1 MLKFTIGADISKDK
15 INFALRFLNDYLLE
29 KEVENT
35 TSALNKFIKEV
46 QSLVKSIAKE
56 KKSEYT
62 IEFIMEHTGIYGN
75 LLLECL
81 AGQKVPMYVV
91 AGLEI
96 KNSTGISRGKNDK
109 IDAKR
114 IADYGVRFADKL
126 KPYTLCDQTLSEL
139 KGLNTLR
146 TQMVRIKAQLTQAN
160 DDNKKFQSKELQKK
174 SANLKKRVVNELDQ
188 AIEKI
193 EAQMLEII
201 KSDESI
207 YENYK
212 IVQSVPGVGKIVA
225 VAFICAT
232 NNFTKFESA
241 KALGSYCGVVPF
253 GKESGRYKG
262 KDKVSPIAN
271 KALKTLLHLGA
282 VAIIGGNNPFAV
294 YYKRKVT
301 EDKKNK
307 MLALNNV
314 RNKMV
319 KTMFACIKNKTKY
332 KADYSFSFAA

>member
-1 MLKFTIGADISKDK
+1 MLKFTIGADISKNK
-15 INFALRFLNDYLLE
+15 INFALRFLNDYVLE

-56 KKSEYT
+56 KKSEY
-62 IEFIMEHTGIYGN
+62 ILEFIMEHTGIYGN
-75 LLLECL
+75 LLIECL
-81 AGQKVPMYVV
+81 AGHKLTMYVI

-160 DDNKKFQSKELQKK
+160 DDIKKFQSKELQKK
-174 SANLKKRVVNELDQ
+174 SDKLKKPVVNELDQ

-193 EAQMLEII
+193 EAQMLELI

-212 IVQSVPGVGKIVA
+212 IAQSVPGVGKIVA

-253 GKESGRYKG
+253 GKESGKYKG
-262 KDKVSPIAN
+262 KNKVSPIAN

-282 VAIIGGNNPFAV
+282 VASIGGNSPFAV
-294 YYKRKVT
+294 YYKRKVM

-314 RNKMV
+314 RNKIV

-332 KADYSFSFAA
+332 QADYTFSFAA

>member
-1 MLKFTIGADISKDK
+1 MLKFIIGADISKDK
-15 INFALRFLNDYLLE
+15 INFAVRFLNDYIME
-29 KEVENT
+29 NEIENT
-35 TSALNKFIKEV
+35 TTTLNKFIKKV
-46 QSLVKSIAKE
+46 QSLAKGIAKE

-62 IEFIMEHTGIYGN
+62 LEFVMEHTGIYGN
-75 LLLECL
+75 LLIECL
-81 AGQKVPMYVV
+81 AGHKLTTYIV

-109 IDAKR
+109 IDARR

-146 TQMVRIKAQLTQAN
+146 AQMVRIKAQLTQAE
-160 DDNKKFQSKELQKK
+160 DDNKKFQSKELLKK
-174 SANLKKRVVNELDQ
+174 SEKIKKPVVNELDE

-193 EAQMLEII
+193 EAQMLELI

-207 YENYK
+207 NENYK
-212 IVQSVPGVGKIVA
+212 IAQSVPGVGKIVA

-232 NNFTKFESA
+232 NNFTKFQSA

-253 GKESGRYKG
+253 GKESGNYKG
-262 KDKVSPIAN
+262 KDKISPIAN

-282 VAIIGGNNPFAV
+282 VASISGKNAFAV
-294 YYKRKVT
+294 YYQRKVAV
-301 EDKKNK
+301 DKKNK

-314 RNKMV
+314 RNKIV

-332 KADYSFSFAA
+332 IADYSFSFAA

>member
-46 QSLVKSIAKE
+46 QSLAKSIAKE
-56 KKSEYT
+56 RKTEYSF
-62 IEFIMEHTGIYGN
+62 EFVMEHTGIYGN
-75 LLLECL
+75 LLIECL
-81 AGQKVPMYVV
+81 VGHKLTMYVI

-109 IDAKR
+109 IDARR

-126 KPYTLCDQTLSEL
+126 KPYTLCDQTLTEL

-146 TQMVRIKAQLTQAN
+146 AQMVRIKAQLTQAKG
-160 DDNKKFQSKELQKK
+160 DNKKFQSKQLQKK
-174 SANLKKRVVNELDQ
+174 SEKIKEPVVNKLNE

-193 EAQMLEII
+193 EAQMLELI
-201 KSDESI
+201 KSDVSI
-207 YENYK
+207 YDNYK
-212 IVQSVPGVGKIVA
+212 IAQSVPGVGKSITVT
-225 VAFICAT
+225 FICAT
-232 NNFTKFESA
+232 NNFTKFQSA

-253 GKESGRYKG
+253 GKESGKYKG
-262 KDKVSPIAN
+262 KDKVSPLSN
-271 KALKTLLHLGA
+271 KSLKTLLHMGA
-282 VAIIGGNNPFAV
+282 LASINGKNVFAA
-294 YYKRKVT
+294 YYQRKIT

-314 RNKMV
+314 RNKIV
-319 KTMFACIKNKTKY
+319 KTLFACIKNKTKY
-332 KADYSFSFAA
+332 ATDYSHSFAA

>member
-56 KKSEYT
+56 KKSEYA
-62 IEFIMEHTGIYGN
+62 IGFIMEHTGIYGN
-75 LLLECL
+75 LLIECL

-160 DDNKKFQSKELQKK
+160 DDIKKFQSKELLKK
-174 SANLKKRVVNELDQ
+174 SDKLKKPVVNELDQ
-188 AIEKI
+188 AIKKI
-193 EAQMLEII
+193 EAQILELI

-212 IVQSVPGVGKIVA
+212 IAQSVPGVGKIVA

-282 VAIIGGNNPFAV
+282 VASIGGNNPFAV

-301 EDKKNK
+301 QDKKNK

-314 RNKMV
+314 RNKIV
-319 KTMFACIKNKTKY
+319 KTMFSCIKNKTKY
-332 KADYSFSFAA
+332 KVDYTYSFAA

>member
-15 INFALRFLNDYLLE
+15 INFALRVLNDYLLE
-29 KEVENT
+29 REVENT

-46 QSLVKSIAKE
+46 QSLAKSIAKE
-56 KKSEYT
+56 KKSEFI
-62 IEFIMEHTGIYGN
+62 IEYIMEHTGIYGN
-75 LLLECL
+75 LLIECL
-81 AGQKVPMYVV
+81 AGHKVTMYIV

-109 IDAKR
+109 VDARR
-114 IADYGVRFADKL
+114 IADYAIRFADKL
-126 KPYTLCDQTLSEL
+126 KPYSLCDQTISEL

-146 TQMVRIKAQLTQAN
+146 AQMVRIKAQLTQAK
-160 DDNKKFQSKELQKK
+160 DDNKKFQSKGLQKK
-174 SANLKKRVVNELDQ
+174 SEKIKKPVVNELDQ
-188 AIEKI
+188 AIEQI
-193 EAQMLEII
+193 ETQMLELI

-207 YENYK
+207 HENYK
-212 IVQSVPGVGKIVA
+212 IAQSVPGVGKIIA

-232 NNFTKFESA
+232 NNFAKFASA
-241 KALGSYCGVVPF
+241 KGLGSYCGVVPF

-271 KALKTLLHLGA
+271 KGLKTLLHLGA
-282 VAIIGGNNPFAV
+282 IACIGAKNAFAE
-294 YYKRKVT
+294 YYKRKVI

-314 RNKMV
+314 RNKIV
-319 KTMFACIKNKTKY
+319 KTMFACIKNQTKY
-332 KADYSFSFAA
+332 TADYSFSFAA

>member
-15 INFALRFLNDYLLE
+15 INFALRLLNDYLLE

-56 KKSEYT
+56 KKAEYSL
-62 IEFIMEHTGIYGN
+62 EFVMEHTGIYGN
-75 LLLECL
+75 LLIECL
-81 AGQKVPMYVV
+81 AGHKLTMYVI

-109 IDAKR
+109 IDARR
-114 IADYGVRFADKL
+114 IADYAVRFADKL
-126 KPYTLCDQTLSEL
+126 KPYTFCDQTIAEL
-139 KGLNTLR
+139 KALNTKR
-146 TQMVRIKAQLTQAN
+146 SQIVRIKTQLTQAK
-160 DDNKKFQSKELQKK
+160 DDNKKFLSKVLQKK
-174 SANLKKRVVNELDQ
+174 LENINKPIAKELDD

-193 EAQMLEII
+193 EAQILELI

-207 YENYK
+207 YDNYK
-212 IVQSVPGVGKIVA
+212 IAQSVPGVGKIVA

-232 NNFTKFESA
+232 NNFTKFQSA

-253 GKESGRYKG
+253 GKESGKYKG
-262 KDKVSPIAN
+262 RDKVSPIAN
-271 KALKTLLHLGA
+271 KTLKTLLHLGA
-282 VAIIGGNNPFAV
+282 LASIIGKNAFAD
-294 YYKRKVT
+294 YYNRKVT

-307 MLALNNV
+307 MLAINNV
-314 RNKMV
+314 RNKIV
-319 KTMFACIKNKTKY
+319 KTMFACIKTKTKY
-332 KADYSFSFAA
+332 TADYSFSFAA

>member
-46 QSLVKSIAKE
+46 QSLIKTIAKE
-56 KKSEYT
+56 KKSEFT
-62 IEFIMEHTGIYGN
+62 LEFIMEHTGIYGN
-75 LLLECL
+75 LLIECL
-81 AGQKVPMYVV
+81 AGHKLTMYVI

-114 IADYGVRFADKL
+114 IADYGVRFADKM

-160 DDNKKFQSKELQKK
+160 DDIKKFQSKELQKK
-174 SANLKKRVVNELDQ
+174 SNKLKKPIMNELDE

-193 EAQMLEII
+193 EAQMLELI

-212 IVQSVPGVGKIVA
+212 IAQSVPGVGKIVA

-253 GKESGRYKG
+253 GKESGRFKG

-282 VAIIGGNNPFAV
+282 VASIGGNNPFAV

-314 RNKMV
+314 RNKIV

-332 KADYSFSFAA
+332 KADYTFSFAA

>member
-1 MLKFTIGADISKDK
+1 MLKFTIGADISKNK
-15 INFALRFLNDYLLE
+15 INFALRFLNDYVLE

-56 KKSEYT
+56 KKSEY
-62 IEFIMEHTGIYGN
+62 ILEFIMEHTGIYGN
-75 LLLECL
+75 LLIECL
-81 AGQKVPMYVV
+81 AGHKLTMYVI

-114 IADYGVRFADKL
+114 IADYGIRFADKL

-160 DDNKKFQSKELQKK
+160 DDIKKFQSKELQKK
-174 SANLKKRVVNELDQ
+174 SDKLKKPVVNELDQ
-188 AIEKI
+188 AIEII
-193 EAQMLEII
+193 EAQMLELI

-212 IVQSVPGVGKIVA
+212 IAQSVPGVGKIVA

-253 GKESGRYKG
+253 GKESGKYKG
-262 KDKVSPIAN
+262 KNKVSPIAN

-282 VAIIGGNNPFAV
+282 VASIGGNSPFAV
-294 YYKRKVT
+294 YYKRKVM

-314 RNKMV
+314 RNKIV

-332 KADYSFSFAA
+332 QADYTFSFAA

>member
-1 MLKFTIGADISKDK
+1 MLKFTVGSDISKDK
-15 INFALRFLNDYLLE
+15 INFAIRFLNGYLLE
-29 KEVENT
+29 KAVENT

-62 IEFIMEHTGIYGN
+62 TEFIMEHTGIYGN
-75 LLLECL
+75 LLIECL
-81 AGQKVPMYVV
+81 AGHKLTMYVV

-114 IADYGVRFADKL
+114 IADYGIRFADKL
-126 KPYTLCDQTLSEL
+126 KSYTMCDQTLSEL

-146 TQMVRIKAQLTQAN
+146 AQMVRIKAQLTQA
-160 DDNKKFQSKELQKK
+160 DDDMKKFQSKELQKK
-174 SANLKKRVVNELDQ
+174 SEKIKMPIVNELDQ

-193 EAQMLEII
+193 EGQMLELIQN
-201 KSDESI
+201 DDSI

-212 IVQSVPGVGKIVA
+212 IVQSIPGVGKIIA

-282 VAIIGGNNPFAV
+282 LASVVGNNPFAV
-294 YYKRKVT
+294 YYERKVT
-301 EDKKNK
+301 VDKKNK

-314 RNKMV
+314 RNKIV

-332 KADYSFSFAA
+332 TPDYTFSYAA

>member
-1 MLKFTIGADISKDK
+1 MLKFTIGADISKNK
-15 INFALRFLNDYLLE
+15 INFALRFLNDYVLE

-62 IEFIMEHTGIYGN
+62 LEFIMEHTGIYGN
-75 LLLECL
+75 LLIECL
-81 AGQKVPMYVV
+81 AGHKLTMYVI

-114 IADYGVRFADKL
+114 IADYGIRFADKL

-160 DDNKKFQSKELQKK
+160 DDIKKFQSKELQKK
-174 SANLKKRVVNELDQ
+174 SDKLKKPVVNELDQ

-193 EAQMLEII
+193 EAQMLELI

-212 IVQSVPGVGKIVA
+212 IAQSVPGVGKIVA

-253 GKESGRYKG
+253 GKESGKYKG
-262 KDKVSPIAN
+262 KNKVSPIAN

-282 VAIIGGNNPFAV
+282 VASIGGNSPFAV
-294 YYKRKVT
+294 YYKRKVM

-314 RNKMV
+314 RNKIV

-332 KADYSFSFAA
+332 QADYTFSFAA

>member
-1 MLKFTIGADISKDK
+1 MLKFTIGADISKNK
-15 INFALRFLNDYLLE
+15 INFALRFLNDYVLE

-56 KKSEYT
+56 KKSEY
-62 IEFIMEHTGIYGN
+62 ILEFIMEHTGIYGN
-75 LLLECL
+75 LLIECL
-81 AGQKVPMYVV
+81 AGHKLTMYVI

-114 IADYGVRFADKL
+114 IADYGIRFADKL
-126 KPYTLCDQTLSEL
+126 KPYTLCDQTLTEL

-160 DDNKKFQSKELQKK
+160 DDIKKFQSKELQKK
-174 SANLKKRVVNELDQ
+174 SDKLKKPVVNELDQ

-193 EAQMLEII
+193 EAQMLELI

-212 IVQSVPGVGKIVA
+212 IAQSVPGVGKIVA

-253 GKESGRYKG
+253 GKESGKYKG
-262 KDKVSPIAN
+262 KNKVSPIAN

-282 VAIIGGNNPFAV
+282 VASIGGNNPFAV

-314 RNKMV
+314 RNKIV

>member
-1 MLKFTIGADISKDK
+1 MLKFTIGADISKNK
-15 INFALRFLNDYLLE
+15 INFALRFLNDYVLE

-56 KKSEYT
+56 KKSEY
-62 IEFIMEHTGIYGN
+62 ILEFIMEHTGIYGN
-75 LLLECL
+75 LLIECL
-81 AGQKVPMYVV
+81 AGHKLTMYVI

-114 IADYGVRFADKL
+114 IADYGIRFADKL
-126 KPYTLCDQTLSEL
+126 KPYTLCDQTLTEL

-160 DDNKKFQSKELQKK
+160 DDIKKFQSKELQKK
-174 SANLKKRVVNELDQ
+174 SDKLKKPVVNELDQ

-193 EAQMLEII
+193 EAQMLELI

-212 IVQSVPGVGKIVA
+212 IAQSVPGVGKIVA

-253 GKESGRYKG
+253 GKESGKYKG
-262 KDKVSPIAN
+262 KNKVSPIAN

-282 VAIIGGNNPFAV
+282 VASIGGNSPFAV
-294 YYKRKVT
+294 YYKRKVM

-314 RNKMV
+314 RNKIV

-332 KADYSFSFAA
+332 KADYTFSFTA

>member
-1 MLKFTIGADISKDK
+1 MLKFTIGADISKNK
-15 INFALRFLNDYLLE
+15 INFALRFLNDYVLE

-62 IEFIMEHTGIYGN
+62 LEFIMEHTGIYGN
-75 LLLECL
+75 LLIECL
-81 AGQKVPMYVV
+81 AGHKLTMYVIT
-91 AGLEI
+91 GLEI

-114 IADYGVRFADKL
+114 IADYGIRFADKL
-126 KPYTLCDQTLSEL
+126 KPYTLCDQTLTEL

-160 DDNKKFQSKELQKK
+160 DDIKKFQSKELQKK
-174 SANLKKRVVNELDQ
+174 SDKLKKPVVNELDQ

-193 EAQMLEII
+193 EAQMLELI

-212 IVQSVPGVGKIVA
+212 IAQSVPGVGKIVA

-253 GKESGRYKG
+253 GKESGKYKG
-262 KDKVSPIAN
+262 KNKVSPIAN

-282 VAIIGGNNPFAV
+282 VASIGGNSPFAV
-294 YYKRKVT
+294 YYKRKVM

-314 RNKMV
+314 RNKIV

-332 KADYSFSFAA
+332 QADYTFSFAA

>member
-1 MLKFTIGADISKDK
+1 MLKFTVGADISKDK

-35 TSALNKFIKEV
+35 TSCLNKFIKHV
-46 QSLVKSIAKE
+46 QSLVKSIAKD
-56 KKSEYT
+56 KKSEYS
-62 IEFIMEHTGIYGN
+62 IEFVMEHTGIYGN
-75 LLLECL
+75 LLMECL
-81 AGQKVPMYVV
+81 AGHKVTMYVV

-126 KPYTLCDQTLSEL
+126 KPYTLCDKTLTEL

-146 TQMVRIKAQLTQAN
+146 AQMVRIKAQLSQTT
-160 DDNKKFQSKELQKK
+160 DDIKKFQSKDFHKK
-174 SANLKKRVVNELDQ
+174 TEEIKGPVQNEINET
-188 AIEKI
+188 IEKI
-193 EAQMLEII
+193 ETQMLELI

-207 YENYK
+207 YDNYK
-212 IVQSVPGVGKIVA
+212 ISQSVPGVGKVVA
-225 VAFICAT
+225 IAFICAT
-232 NNFTKFESA
+232 NNFTKFDSS

-253 GKESGRYKG
+253 GKESGKYKG

-271 KALKTLLHLGA
+271 KTLKTLLHLGA
-282 VAIIGGNNPFAV
+282 VASIGGKNAFAA
-294 YYKRKVT
+294 YYQRKIT

-307 MLALNNV
+307 MLAINNV
-314 RNKMV
+314 RNKIL
-319 KTMFACIKNKTKY
+319 KTLFACIKNKTKY
-332 KADYSFSFAA
+332 TADYTFSFAA

>member
-46 QSLVKSIAKE
+46 QSLLKSIAKE

-126 KPYTLCDQTLSEL
+126 KPYILCDQTLSEL

-174 SANLKKRVVNELDQ
+174 SAKLKKPVVNELDQ

-193 EAQMLEII
+193 EAQMLELI

-212 IVQSVPGVGKIVA
+212 IAQSVPGVGKIVA

-232 NNFTKFESA
+232 NNFAKFESA

-282 VAIIGGNNPFAV
+282 VASIGGNNPFAV

-314 RNKMV
+314 RNKIV

>member
-15 INFALRFLNDYLLE
+15 INFALRFLNDYILE
-29 KEVENT
+29 KELENT

-56 KKSEYT
+56 KKSEFT

-75 LLLECL
+75 LLIECL

-91 AGLEI
+91 SGLEI

-126 KPYTLCDQTLSEL
+126 KPYIMCDQTLSEL

-160 DDNKKFQSKELQKK
+160 DDIKKFQCKELQKK
-174 SANLKKRVVNELDQ
+174 SDKLKKPVLNEIDQ

-193 EAQMLEII
+193 EAQMLELI
-201 KSDESI
+201 KSDKSI

-212 IVQSVPGVGKIVA
+212 IAQSVPGVGKIIA
-225 VAFICAT
+225 IAFICTT
-232 NNFTKFESA
+232 NNFTKFTSG

-262 KDKVSPIAN
+262 KDRTSPIAN
-271 KALKTLLHLGA
+271 KKLKTLLHLGA
-282 VAIIGGNNPFAV
+282 LASIGGKNTFAT
-294 YYKRKVT
+294 YYERKISV
-301 EDKKNK
+301 DKKNK

-314 RNKMV
+314 RNKIV
-319 KTMFACIKNKTKY
+319 KTLFACIQNQTRY
-332 KADYSFSFAA
+332 RADYSFSFAA

>member
-193 EAQMLEII
+193 EAQMLELI

-282 VAIIGGNNPFAV
+282 VASIGGNNPFAV

-307 MLALNNV
+307 MLALNNI

>member
-193 EAQMLEII
+193 EAQMLELI

-212 IVQSVPGVGKIVA
+212 IAQSVPGVGKIVA

-282 VAIIGGNNPFAV
+282 VASIGGNNPFAV

-307 MLALNNV
+307 MLALNNI

>member
-1 MLKFTIGADISKDK
+1 MLKFTIGADISKNK
-15 INFALRFLNDYLLE
+15 INFALRFLNDYVLE

-56 KKSEYT
+56 KKSEY
-62 IEFIMEHTGIYGN
+62 ILEFIMEHTGIYGN
-75 LLLECL
+75 LLIECL
-81 AGQKVPMYVV
+81 AGHKLTMYVI

-114 IADYGVRFADKL
+114 IADYGIRFADKL
-126 KPYTLCDQTLSEL
+126 KPYTLCDQTLTEL

-160 DDNKKFQSKELQKK
+160 DDIKKFQSKELQKK
-174 SANLKKRVVNELDQ
+174 SDKLKKPVVNELDQ

-193 EAQMLEII
+193 EAQMLELI

-212 IVQSVPGVGKIVA
+212 IAQSVPGVGKIVA

-253 GKESGRYKG
+253 GKESGKYKG
-262 KDKVSPIAN
+262 KNKVSPIAN

-282 VAIIGGNNPFAV
+282 VASIGGNSPFAV
-294 YYKRKVT
+294 YYKRKVM

-314 RNKMV
+314 RNKIV

-332 KADYSFSFAA
+332 QADYTFSFAA

>member
-15 INFALRFLNDYLLE
+15 INFALRFLNDYLIE

-56 KKSEYT
+56 KKSEYA

-75 LLLECL
+75 LLIECL

-126 KPYTLCDQTLSEL
+126 KPYTLCDQTLTTL
-139 KGLNTLR
+139 KVLNTKRSQL
-146 TQMVRIKAQLTQAN
+146 VKIKAQLTQAK
-160 DDNKKFQSKELQKK
+160 DDNKKFLGKETQKQLEQINK
-174 SANLKKRVVNELDQ
+174 PVVTELDQ

-193 EAQMLEII
+193 EAQMLELI

-207 YENYK
+207 YGNYK
-212 IVQSVPGVGKIVA
+212 IAQSVPGVGKIIA

-232 NNFTKFESA
+232 NNFTKFHSA

-262 KDKVSPIAN
+262 RDKISPIAN

-282 VAIIGGNNPFAV
+282 IATISGKNAFAA
-294 YYKRKVT
+294 YYRKKVT
-301 EDKKNK
+301 DDKKNK
-307 MLALNNV
+307 MLAINNV
-314 RNKMV
+314 RNKIV

-332 KADYSFSFAA
+332 KADYTFSFAA

>member
-1 MLKFTIGADISKDK
+1 MLKFIIGAYISKDK
-15 INFALRFLNDYLLE
+15 INFAVRFLNDYIME
-29 KEVENT
+29 NEIENT
-35 TSALNKFIKEV
+35 TTTLNKFIKKV
-46 QSLVKSIAKE
+46 QSLAKGIAKE

-62 IEFIMEHTGIYGN
+62 LEFVMEHTGIYGN
-75 LLLECL
+75 LLIECL
-81 AGQKVPMYVV
+81 AGHKLTTYIV
-91 AGLEI
+91 AGSEI

-109 IDAKR
+109 IDARR

-146 TQMVRIKAQLTQAN
+146 AQMVRIKAQLTQAE
-160 DDNKKFQSKELQKK
+160 DDNKKFQSKELLKK
-174 SANLKKRVVNELDQ
+174 SEKIKKPVVNELDE

-193 EAQMLEII
+193 EAQMLELI
-201 KSDESI
+201 KSDELI
-207 YENYK
+207 NENYK
-212 IVQSVPGVGKIVA
+212 IAQSWVGKIVA

-232 NNFTKFESA
+232 NNFTKFQSA

-253 GKESGRYKG
+253 GKELGNYKG
-262 KDKVSPIAN
+262 KDKISPIAN

-282 VAIIGGNNPFAV
+282 VASISGKNAFAV
-294 YYKRKVT
+294 YYQRKVAV
-301 EDKKNK
+301 DKKNK

-314 RNKMV
+314 RNKIV

-332 KADYSFSFAA
+332 IADYSFSFAA

>member
-46 QSLVKSIAKE
+46 QSLIKTIAKE
-56 KKSEYT
+56 KKSEFT
-62 IEFIMEHTGIYGN
+62 LEFIMEHTGIYGN
-75 LLLECL
+75 LLIECL
-81 AGQKVPMYVV
+81 AGHKLTMYVI

-114 IADYGVRFADKL
+114 IADYGVRFADKM

-160 DDNKKFQSKELQKK
+160 DDIKKFQSKELQKK
-174 SANLKKRVVNELDQ
+174 SDKLKKPIMNELDE

-193 EAQMLEII
+193 EAQMLELI

-212 IVQSVPGVGKIVA
+212 IAQSVPGVGKIVA

-253 GKESGRYKG
+253 GKESGRFKG

-282 VAIIGGNNPFAV
+282 VASIGGNNPFAV

-314 RNKMV
+314 RNKIV

-332 KADYSFSFAA
+332 KADYTFSFAA